1 MNACTIF
8 CAGEF
13 TRLLQPIAPGST
25 VIAADGGLRHTRN
38 LGLQPDVILGD
49 FDSLGHIPQG
59 AQVFPVEKD
68 DTDSMLAIKQGLFMG
83 CDRFYLYGAL
93 DGHRV
98 DHTMANFQALHYLCD
113 HGARGYL
120 IGNRQIVCALQ
131 DGAIEFPASFA
142 GYLSVFCLG
151 ADARGVT
158 LQGVKYEVR
167 NATLTAGFPLGVS
180 NQFVGKVARVEV
192 ENGTLLLIWDREN
205 GLI

>member
-1 MNACTIF
+1 MRACTIF
-8 CAGEF
+8 CAGDF
-13 TRLLQPIAPGST
+13 TALAQPIPTGST
-25 VIAADGGLRHTRN
+25 VIAADGGLRHTQR

-68 DTDSMLAIKQGLFMG
+68 DTDSMLAIKQGLSMG

-131 DGAIEFPASFA
+131 KGKLEFPAYFR
-142 GYLSVFCLG
+142 GYFSVFCLG
-151 ADARGVT
+151 ADAKGVT
-158 LQGVKYEVR
+158 LWGLQYETE
-167 NATLTAGFPLGVS
+167 NAALTAGFPLGVS
-180 NQFVGKVARVEV
+180 NRFVGKPATVEV

-205 GLI
+205 GIV

>member
-1 MNACTIF
+1 MKACTIF
-8 CAGEF
+8 CAGDF
-13 TRLLQPIAPGST
+13 TALAQPIPMGST
-25 VIAADGGLRHTRN
+25 VIAADGGLRHTQM

-68 DTDSMLAIKQGLFMG
+68 DTDSMLAIKQGLSMG

-131 DGAIEFPASFA
+131 NGKLDFPAHFR
-142 GYLSVFCLG
+142 GYFSVFCLG
-151 ADARGVT
+151 ADAEGVT
-158 LQGVKYEVR
+158 LRGLQYETE

-180 NQFVGKVARVEV
+180 NQFVGKPATVEV

-205 GLI
+205 GIL